1 MTALLEFQ
9 RTLARAV
16 MQPLSARDNMKLG
29 RGRGKNC
36 VTNPVTNP
44 VTQDGVADGVA
55 LVKPNSRL
63 SSWERLEI
71 YNRSYWSRVLDAFG
85 EDFPGV
91 RALLG
96 ARQFERLRRSYLADC
111 PSESFTMRNLGKK
124 LAAWMEQNPSLAG
137 GNQEIALEMAKLEWA
152 HIESFDAAEYERL
165 SPTDIAALAPD
176 SGLRLQ
182 PHLRLMV
189 VEHEVDRLLLEVR
202 ESAKRHGG
210 VPRTL
215 TRKGIA
221 RAKSAGSSGAL
232 SANPSA
238 NPLYL
243 AIHRFE
249 LVVHYKRLDAEMF
262 RLVSALAKGL
272 PMGDAIESAYS
283 ESRLTQEESQQHI
296 QSSFALFSA
305 LGWFC
310 KSSPQAGEEL

>member
-16 MQPLSARDNMKLG
+16 MQPLNSRDNMR
-29 RGRGKNC
+29 RG
-36 VTNPVTNP
+36 TNRRTAR
-44 VTQDGVADGVA
+44 VTQAGVA

-71 YNRSYWSRVLDAFG
+71 YNRSYWSRVRDTFS

-96 ARQFERLRRSYLADC
+96 VRQFDQLRRHYLADC
-111 PSESFTMRNLGKK
+111 PSESFTMRDLGKK
-124 LAAWMEQNPSLAG
+124 LVAWMERNPALAG
-137 GNQEIALEMAKLEWA
+137 ADHEIALEMAKLEWA

-165 SPTDIAALAPD
+165 SAVDIAALAPD

-182 PHLRLMV
+182 PHLRLMA

-215 TRKGIA
+215 TRKRIA
-221 RAKSAGSSGAL
+221 RAKSTGA
-232 SANPSA
+232 SATFSA

-272 PMGDAIESAYS
+272 PIGDAIELAYS
-283 ESRLTQEESQQHI
+283 EARLTAEESQQHVEG
-296 QSSFALFSA
+296 SFALFSA
-305 LGWFC
+305 LGWLSR
-310 KSSPQAGEEL
+310 SSPQAGDELL